1 MTIRNALKL
10 LLGLTLGLPMLQSL
24 LYWVAG
30 LLASMGD
37 TAAASAF
44 GRLHIAVGA
53 AWLVCMIGLV
63 ITLALKAIGDS
74 DAETDAFNELPP
86 HD

>member
-1 MTIRNALKL
+1 MFMTIRNALKL

-37 TAAASAF
+37 AAAATAF
-44 GRLHIAVGA
+44 SRLHIAVGV
-53 AWLVCMIGLV
+53 AWFVCLIGLV
-63 ITLALKAIGDS
+63 ITLALKAIDDLS
-74 DAETDAFNELPP
+74 DAPDEHHGE
-86 HD
+86 

>member
-1 MTIRNALKL
+1 MTIRLAMKW

-37 TAAASAF
+37 AEAASAF
-44 GRLHIAVGA
+44 ERIHIAVGV
-53 AWLVCMIGLV
+53 AWLVALVGLV
-63 ITLALKAIGDS
+63 ITLAVKAIDESGDGNDDAS
-74 DAETDAFNELPP
+74 DLHRE
-86 HD
+86 